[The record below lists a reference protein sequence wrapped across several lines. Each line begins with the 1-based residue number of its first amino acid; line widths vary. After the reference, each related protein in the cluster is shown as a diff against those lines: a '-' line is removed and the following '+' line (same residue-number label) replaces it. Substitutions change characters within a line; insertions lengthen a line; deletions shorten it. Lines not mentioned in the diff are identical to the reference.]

1 MDLDL
6 DIARIAEA
14 RRVIDR
20 VFLDSPQYEDDAL
33 NAMLGRRVTL
43 KLETANPI
51 RSFKGRGVGFAL
63 RALARGTT
71 VACASSGNFGQAVA
85 YVGRTRGLNVR
96 VFTTTTANPTKVARI
111 ELLGAEVVRVGPDL
125 AAARAAATASDPGI
139 YVIADGTVPD
149 LAEGAGTIAQELTR
163 AGEYDAVAV
172 PVGDGSLISGVALW
186 MRTHA
191 PGTRIIGVNPRR
203 APAMRESLRA
213 SRPVS
218 VEVVAPFAEGISI
231 PRPHAES
238 LGRVRALVDDI
249 VLVDD
254 DQILDAMAAVSR
266 CLSVVAEPAG
276 AAGIAAVAAGLV
288 PGHRVATIITGANP
302 SPATLSVLARHTRNG
317 RAA

>member
-1 MDLDL
+1 
-6 DIARIAEA
+6 
-14 RRVIDR
+14 
-20 VFLDSPQYEDDAL
+20 
-33 NAMLGRRVTL
+33 
-43 KLETANPI
+43 
-51 RSFKGRGVGFAL
+51 
-63 RALARGTT
+63 
-71 VACASSGNFGQAVA
+71 
-85 YVGRTRGLNVR
+85 

-125 AAARAAATASDPGI
+125 AAARAAATASDPGT

-203 APAMRESLRA
+203 APAMHESLRA

-238 LGRVRALVDDI
+238 LGRVRALIDDI

-276 AAGIAAVAAGLV
+276 AAGIAAIAAGLV